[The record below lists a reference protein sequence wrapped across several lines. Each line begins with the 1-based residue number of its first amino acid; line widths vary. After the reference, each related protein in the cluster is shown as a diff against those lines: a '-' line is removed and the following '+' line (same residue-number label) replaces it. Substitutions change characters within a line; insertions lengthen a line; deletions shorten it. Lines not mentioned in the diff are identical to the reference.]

1 MHRVYRYRLY
11 PTCRQANAINAQLHS
26 ACALYN
32 AALEQRREAWRC
44 CRKSISYGDQS
55 AELRS
60 LRSAGLIDQEANFW
74 SQQAILRQ
82 LDRAFASFLRRVRCG
97 ESPGYPRFKPPK
109 RFRTL
114 TWTMKGNAGGVGV
127 TPNGRLRL
135 QGIGCVKVKWHRPIP
150 DGATLGEVK
159 VTRCFGGRTA
169 ARYDVAFSVEVP
181 DRTTRH
187 PKCAAVG
194 LDVGIRTFARLSTG
208 EAVEGP
214 RAGRRGRANLRRLSR
229 AHARTRPG
237 SRRRAKAAGRIARA
251 RERERNRRRDAAH
264 KASRSI
270 ARRFALV
277 AVEDLNLQ
285 GMLRSGPGKSALNRE
300 IADQGWGQFLLMLA
314 YKAEEAGGRVVCVNP
329 RGSSQT

>member
-1 MHRVYRYRLY
+1 
-11 PTCRQANAINAQLHS
+11 
-26 ACALYN
+26 
-32 AALEQRREAWRC
+32 
-44 CRKSISYGDQS
+44 
-55 AELRS
+55 
-60 LRSAGLIDQEANFW
+60 
-74 SQQAILRQ
+74 
-82 LDRAFASFLRRVRCG
+82 
-97 ESPGYPRFKPPK
+97 
-109 RFRTL
+109 
-114 TWTMKGNAGGVGV
+114 MKGNAGGVGF

-150 DGATLGEVK
+150 AGATLGEVK

-214 RAGRRGRANLRRLSR
+214 RASGRGRANLRRLSR

-285 GMLRSGPGKSALNRE
+285 GMLRSGPGKSAPNRE

-329 RGSSQT
+329 RGSSQTCARCGERDRRSRRGATFCCTACGHRADADVNAAEVLLGRALVEVQGPGRGLQATTDALASVA